1 MTSILFILNNTQKRS
16 IDEPISI
23 WGLIS
28 FTAQV
33 IASMQYLVSLG
44 FLSVSIRRINLVSFG
59 SDIELDQS
67 LAILNVS
74 VFLLDFV
81 SFILVGVSFQK
92 DLLQDY
98 SDIVTLI
105 YFACMLID

>member
-1 MTSILFILNNTQKRS
+1 
-16 IDEPISI
+16 
-23 WGLIS
+23 
-28 FTAQV
+28 
-33 IASMQYLVSLG
+33 MQYLVSLG

-59 SDIELDQS
+59 SDIELDQT

-105 YFACMLID
+105 YFGCMLIDQTILCLIFKQMSNQKNQEQLNTTLEDLQQ